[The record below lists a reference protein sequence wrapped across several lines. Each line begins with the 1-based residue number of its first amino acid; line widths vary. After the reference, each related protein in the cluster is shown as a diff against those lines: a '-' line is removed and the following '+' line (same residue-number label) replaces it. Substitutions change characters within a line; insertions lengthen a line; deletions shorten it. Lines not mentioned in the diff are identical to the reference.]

1 MSLIKETCRNHNFES
16 LKKESVQKKR
26 RRSESRQS
34 RQRSTVSKSKN
45 DVFNQSSLTKGKK
58 VTINGKIE

>member
-26 RRSESRQS
+26 RRSESRQ
-34 RQRSTVSKSKN
+34 RSTVSKSKN

-58 VTINGKIE
+58 VTINAKIQ

>member
-26 RRSESRQS
+26 RRSESRQ
-34 RQRSTVSKSKN
+34 RSTVSKSKN

-58 VTINGKIE
+58 VTINAKIE